1 MRSNESSC
9 QGMTAYSR
17 RPGVKEIKTVAVIGA
32 GVMGAGLAQL
42 FAQNGYAVRLHDVSE
57 VATMRAAK
65 RASEN
70 LKMQADFGWIE
81 PGEIAVALDRIKSTV
96 ELEDAV
102 GQADFVIEAVP
113 EVLELKKEVFARL
126 GELAP
131 ADTVLASN
139 TSTFDVMSEMP
150 DSIADRVLI
159 THFFN
164 PPQLVPL
171 VEVVMGERTSRDSS
185 DTAMVLLGAIG
196 KYPLLIKRY
205 SPGFVV
211 NRVQLAINAMAYMIL
226 NEGVLEPE
234 DIDKAVENSIS
245 LRLAVGGPFATMDL
259 GGLDVMAASA
269 RTMGLEPP
277 PPLADRVERGD
288 LGVKTGKGFYD
299 YGDSSEEEILR
310 RRDYRL
316 MLLLDAYRKGLEA

>member
-1 MRSNESSC
+1 
-9 QGMTAYSR
+9 MTAYPR
-17 RPGVKEIKTVAVIGA
+17 RHNVKEIKTVAVVGA
-32 GVMGAGLAQL
+32 GIMGAGLAQL
-42 FAQNGYAVRLHDVSE
+42 FAQNGYAVRLHDVGE
-57 VATMRAAK
+57 EALERAVK
-65 RASEN
+65 RARQN
-70 LKMQADFGWIE
+70 LEMQADFGWVD
-81 PGEIAVALDRIKSTV
+81 PGDIAAALDRIKTTTA
-96 ELEDAV
+96 LEDAV

-113 EVLELKKEVFARL
+113 EVLELKKQVFARL

-131 ADTVLASN
+131 GDTVLASN

-150 DSIADRVLI
+150 DGIADRVLI

-171 VEVVMGERTSRDSS
+171 VEVVKGERTSEDAA
-185 DTAMVLLGAIG
+185 DTAMALLRAVG
-196 KYPLLIKRY
+196 KYPLLIKKY
-205 SPGFVV
+205 LPGFVV

-277 PPLADRVERGD
+277 PALADRVERGD

-299 YGDSSEEEILR
+299 YGDSSEEEILK